1 VISNERSRSARVA
14 IKFEEIPDTHESLR
28 FLSRSYGKDSYQFKL
43 DHMKYV
49 SATLLYLSIGIG
61 FGAGFGNKINEI
73 DSTIL
78 LWVVLIGG
86 SLIISLIIYFIENAV
101 FTEMKFKFIH
111 AMLCIGSSMV
121 LSYFFIITK
130 REYTL
135 LIVFSVIP
143 IAVFFAF
150 VLILSK
156 FLDSEKS
163 VAEDLKIGKYTN
175 ISSPN
180 LGKTNSTKMLSG
192 VKDIRDY
199 SESKK

>member
-1 VISNERSRSARVA
+1 
-14 IKFEEIPDTHESLR
+14 
-28 FLSRSYGKDSYQFKL
+28 
-43 DHMKYV
+43 MKYI
-49 SATLLYLSIGIG
+49 SATLLYLSIGIS

-86 SLIISLIIYFIENAV
+86 SLIISLIMYFIENAV
-101 FTEMKFKFIH
+101 FSEMKFKLIH
-111 AMLCIGSSMV
+111 AMLCISSSMV

-156 FLDSEKS
+156 FLESEKS

-175 ISSPN
+175 INTPN

-192 VKDIRDY
+192 VKQIKDY